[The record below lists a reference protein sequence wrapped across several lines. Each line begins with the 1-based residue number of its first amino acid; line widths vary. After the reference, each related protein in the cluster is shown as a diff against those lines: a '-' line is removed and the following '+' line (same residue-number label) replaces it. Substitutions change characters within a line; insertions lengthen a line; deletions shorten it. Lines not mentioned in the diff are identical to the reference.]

1 MTLIW
6 KDMEEI
12 VTDCLGKGAEGNT
25 CEKNMEALIP
35 IQGEKK
41 VLLEISNR
49 TYLKDHTLQV
59 EEKRFKGQQDISK

>member
-35 IQGEKK
+35 IQGKK
-41 VLLEISNR
+41 S
-49 TYLKDHTLQV
+49 T
-59 EEKRFKGQQDISK
+59 S